1 MFIDVNSL
9 ALIQLLE
16 IKVVV
21 PPTLVDKWLFFTAFC
36 HIFDRQKHHTLT

>member
-21 PPTLVDKWLFFTAFC
+21 PPTLVDKF
-36 HIFDRQKHHTLT
+36 LTDKSTTH